1 MSTRIKNIIKVF
13 KIKPDEK
20 QNLTELNIEKA
31 QESSISDKQ
40 QKNIPGSTLD
50 FLPENRASKL
60 ALDQDPPVKAKLDAW
75 SYLIRLEE
83 SCGKESK

>member
-1 MSTRIKNIIKVF
+1 MSTWIKNIIKVF

-20 QNLTELNIEKA
+20 QNLTELNIGKA

-40 QKNIPGSTLD
+40 NIPGSTLD

-60 ALDQDPPVKAKLDAW
+60 ALDQDPPVKAKLDA
-75 SYLIRLEE
+75 
-83 SCGKESK
+83 